1 MAVQIMMLIDTSK
14 CIGCKACQIACQQW
28 HQLPA
33 EDTQFTGSYTNPP
46 DRSGANHNVVK
57 FFEHGNNGN
66 LRFLFFPDRCRHCH
80 PPYCKEACPLNAIK
94 VTANGLVVIHHGI
107 CDTRLCNRECE
118 IACPYKTG
126 FPPKGIP
133 RFEYTKD
140 SVVHEPKGTKDPPQ
154 PVGMKCDFCYDRFKN
169 LTLQGAVLDA
179 PDPQT
184 GGRYRG
190 AFGRPSGDPPF
201 SHRPACELV
210 CPTGAIRT
218 HLVSTVRQY
227 ATNRMNFVKA
237 NGYPNANLYP
247 PLEVESHM
255 VWLLLEDPS
264 AYDLTGWS

>member
-1 MAVQIMMLIDTSK
+1 MAAQVMMLIDTSK

-57 FFEHGNNGN
+57 FFEYGNNGD

-80 PPYCKEACPLNAIK
+80 PPYCKEACPLGAIK
-94 VTANGLVVIHHGI
+94 VNANGMVAIDHRV
-107 CDTRLCNRECE
+107 CDTSKCNRECE

-140 SVVHEPKGTKDPPQ
+140 GEVHTAKGTKGQD
-154 PVGMKCDFCYDRFKN
+154 VGMKCDFCYDRFKN
-169 LTLQGAVLDA
+169 ATLQGASDP
-179 PDPQT
+179 PDPQD

-201 SHRPACELV
+201 SHRPACELA

-218 HLVSTVRQY
+218 HLVNTVRQY
-227 ATNRMNFVKA
+227 ARNRRDFLKV

-255 VWLLLEDPS
+255 VWLLLEDPG
-264 AYDLTGWS
+264 AYDLMVFYP